1 MFKWLTR
8 KDGAKIERAKRRLKS
23 PRGSVFT
30 EFALVV
36 PILVLI
42 CSALIEIVGFWDA
55 QVMANHAAWTVGR
68 IVMVRGS
75 NGLAFSK
82 ALDQKSKTG
91 IAGSDMPDALK
102 QALADLDKY
111 IQGFNKFN
119 NRGNIATMFLMS
131 TCGIGYFGKSPGN
144 TINEMFKDLC
154 TAGVKALT
162 EGIPGWIENAISG
175 IKFPSLGGGGD
186 FLEQFVQ
193 DMLNKLLDAV
203 MNAILT
209 PLTEALKA
217 LMEAAFEKLMDWLDI
232 DHFFDGTGDAA
243 YMARH
248 LYGAASRIGRAKD
261 RTGQEVLVVTDM
273 EDAKNNAYVFAKVS
287 DLKRLA
293 YPQCVDSDSSSDGYF
308 VSNPSGWPPNDN
320 ALGMVHVEINWP
332 YESGWLFPVVSG
344 YGTASKSPVAKGHS
358 MVFQQ
363 PNIANE
369 NLYSD
374 GATKYDPGTY
384 KDRTLPKE
392 LEDLANE
399 MKAYLKCVKF
409 CMQYRICEEK
419 VTLHD
424 GDWSWESW
432 TDWKDC
438 PELMAVFGVKSIPA
452 GGDYAKTWE
461 NLTGTSSQRPTWNS
475 IKDRFETE
483 YYHSHK
489 YFYWDGWTHGRYS
502 SDLCSKGGDSN
513 LGLWYDQQ
521 IYYCYMSSGRNM
533 FSMSAKKFNKIRD
546 KYKSDL
552 KNLSKDLV
560 KKNKLYDKVKDFA
573 NGNLVNV
580 RNIAK
585 WQEGFN
591 FSEWVSQDK
600 DVHQKAK
607 LADGSFKVLVN
618 FIHDE
623 LAEIDDI
630 INGTAQYTGSPE
642 DPVLD
647 PEDEGMVK
655 DPESAATKARE
666 KWETMKENLRKK
678 LKEVESAASALNSA
692 WSDYKSKADKFME
705 ERAKCPNDYFAEACI
720 RTMIWKK
727 DAGILDSNRAGSFR
741 LSAGS
746 MPYDIGAWTRDMLA
760 MVERYQRMV
769 NAAYDREVEYGLLL
783 GLERAG
789 AAKREGKSPDQVVD
803 EGGSID
809 PDKPGSLSPGSDK
822 DESIEK
828 DKQEYNGGKW
838 NWK

>member
-1 MFKWLTR
+1 MFRWLTR

-30 EFALVV
+30 EFALVA

-131 TCGIGYFGKSPGN
+131 TCGIGYFGKSPEE
-144 TINEMFKDLC
+144 TVNEMFKDLC
-154 TAGVKALT
+154 TAAVKALT
-162 EGIPGWIENAISG
+162 EGIPGWIAGAISD
-175 IKFPSLGGGGD
+175 IKFPSLGEGGD
-186 FLEQFVQ
+186 FLEDLVKS
-193 DMLNKLLDAV
+193 MLQELLDAV
-203 MNAILT
+203 TKAILT
-209 PLTEALKA
+209 PLADALKD
-217 LMEAAFEKLMDWLDI
+217 LLEAAFKMLMNWLDI
-232 DHFFDGTGDAA
+232 DHFFEGTGDAA

-248 LYGAASRIGRAKD
+248 LYGAASRLGRAKD

-273 EDAKNNAYVFAKVS
+273 EDAKNNAYVFAKAS
-287 DLKRLA
+287 DLKRLV

-308 VSNPSGWPPNDN
+308 VSNPSGWPPNAN
-320 ALGMVHVEINWP
+320 ALGMVHVEITWP

-369 NLYSD
+369 NLYSE
-374 GATKYDPGTY
+374 GATAYEPGSYDEG
-384 KDRTLPKE
+384 TLPKAM
-392 LEDLANE
+392 EDIANE
-399 MKAYLKCVKF
+399 MKAYLRCVRF

-438 PELMAVFGVKSIPA
+438 PELMDVFGVKSIPA

-461 NLTGTSSQRPTWNS
+461 KLTGKDSQRPTWDS
-475 IKDRFETE
+475 IVDRFKPES
-483 YYHSHK
+483 YHSCE

-502 SDLCSKGGDSN
+502 SSLCSAAGDSN

-521 IYYCYMSSGRNM
+521 IYYSYVSSGRNM
-533 FSMSAKKFNKIRD
+533 FSMSAKDFNKIRD

-560 KKNKLYDKVKDFA
+560 KKNNLYNKVKAFA
-573 NGNLVNV
+573 NSSKVNV
-580 RNIAK
+580 RNIAR
-585 WQEGFN
+585 WLSGFN
-591 FSEWVSQDK
+591 FGEWESQDRA
-600 DVHQKAK
+600 VHAKAK
-607 LADGSFKVLVN
+607 TADASFKVLVD

-630 INGTAQYTGSPE
+630 INGTAQYTGDPE

-647 PEDEGMVK
+647 PSDQGIVK
-655 DPESAATKARE
+655 DPESAAKKARE
-666 KWETMKENLRKK
+666 KWERMKDNLRKK
-678 LKEVESAASALNSA
+678 LREVESAASDLNSA
-692 WSDYKSKADKFME
+692 WSDYKSKADNLMR

-720 RTMIWKK
+720 RTMLWRN
-727 DAGILDSNRAGSFR
+727 DAGILDGNRASGFR

-746 MPYDIGAWTRDMLA
+746 MPYDIGFWTRDMLA
-760 MVERYQRMV
+760 TVERYQEKV
-769 NAAYDREVEYGLLL
+769 NGAYAREVEYGLLL

-789 AAKREGKSPDQVVD
+789 AAKREGVSPEQIVE
-803 EGGSID
+803 EGRPID
-809 PDKPGSLSPGSDK
+809 ADTPGSLSPGSDPG
-822 DESIEK
+822 ELIEK
-828 DKQEYNGGKW
+828 DKQEYDGGKW
-838 NWK
+838 NWR